1 MTRDLTYPDRLEPVG
16 TEGARRWTDP
26 AVDFRLYD
34 RILIE
39 GIRVRLDADSP
50 AVDAATLKSLTDY
63 FHQGLVKAL
72 QPPYAIVDKV
82 GAGVLRMRITLV
94 DLVATKPEM
103 SVVVLVTPYA
113 TIPDLASA
121 TASGRPPGSPP
132 YLGRTGIAAEFIDG
146 ATDQVVA
153 QYVDVQFRRKY
164 VLDANQG
171 IGSAAT
177 KGRDRLCQLL
187 FRVGLRQAGVRP
199 VVAGL
204 PQRLLDRSAVVARV
218 PDRTVRSC
226 SAEGFPRARG
236 MAESTSRF
244 QVDITGSSEQVAL
257 IVLVMM

>member
-1 MTRDLTYPDRLEPVG
+1 MKMLRVCATLFLAIAVLTGCAGTPQGDALSPAAAPSVASLSRDLTYPDRLQPVG
-16 TEGARRWTDP
+16 TEGAQRWTDP
-26 AVDFRLYD
+26 AVDFRIYD

-39 GIRVRLDADSP
+39 GIGIRLEADSP

-82 GAGVLRMRITLV
+82 GAGVLRMRITL
-94 DLVATKPEM
+94 EM

-121 TASGRPPGSPP
+121 PASGRPPGSPP

-153 QYVDVQFRRKY
+153 QYVDVQFGRKY

-177 KGRDRLCQLL
+177 KGVTGYVNSFSAWAYAKQAFDQWSQDFRKRLDELSG
-187 FRVGLRQAGVRP
+187 RRAG
-199 VVAGL
+199 
-204 PQRLLDRSAVVARV
+204 S
-218 PDRTVRSC
+218 
-226 SAEGFPRARG
+226 
-236 MAESTSRF
+236 
-244 QVDITGSSEQVAL
+244 
-257 IVLVMM
+257 

>member
-1 MTRDLTYPDRLEPVG
+1 MKIPRLYATLFLAIAVLTGCAGTPQGDALSPAAAPSVASLSRDLTYPDRLQPVG
-16 TEGARRWTDP
+16 TEGAQRWTDP
-26 AVDFRLYD
+26 AVDFRIYD

-39 GIRVRLDADSP
+39 GIGIRLEADSP

-72 QPPYAIVDKV
+72 QPQYAIVDKV

-153 QYVDVQFRRKY
+153 QYVDVQFGRKY

-177 KGRDRLCQLL
+177 KGVTGYVNSFSAWAYAKQAFDQWSQDFRRRLDELSG
-187 FRVGLRQAGVRP
+187 RRAG
-199 VVAGL
+199 
-204 PQRLLDRSAVVARV
+204 S
-218 PDRTVRSC
+218 
-226 SAEGFPRARG
+226 
-236 MAESTSRF
+236 
-244 QVDITGSSEQVAL
+244 
-257 IVLVMM
+257 

>member
-1 MTRDLTYPDRLEPVG
+1 MNMPRVCATLFLAIAVLTGCASTPEGDALSPAAAPSVASLTRDLTYPDRLEPVG

-26 AVDFRLYD
+26 AVDFRIYD

-72 QPPYAIVDKV
+72 QPQYAIVDKV

-94 DLVATKPEM
+94 DLVATKPEV

-121 TASGRPPGSPP
+121 VASGRPAGSPP

-153 QYVDVQFRRKY
+153 QYVDRQFGRKY

-171 IGSAAT
+171 VGSAASRGVT
-177 KGRDRLCQLL
+177 GYINSFSAWAYAKQAFDQWSLD
-187 FRVGLRQAGVRP
+187 FR
-199 VVAGL
+199 
-204 PQRLLDRSAVVARV
+204 QRLDELSGRS
-218 PDRTVRSC
+218 
-226 SAEGFPRARG
+226 
-236 MAESTSRF
+236 
-244 QVDITGSSEQVAL
+244 TGS
-257 IVLVMM
+257 